1 MTNIRLKKISMDFGE
16 GRKDYCY
23 RDSDRKRFHDKH
35 FLGND
40 DAIELAINKQLS
52 RDRKKG
58 KKSKC

>member
-1 MTNIRLKKISMDFGE
+1 MDFGE